1 MVILDHSLAQQIV
14 DRTMSI
20 IGHNVN
26 VMNSAG
32 IIIGSGDPKR
42 VGQVHDGAVLAL
54 NHGDSL
60 ELNEQQCLT
69 LQGVKPGINML
80 LKLHGDVVGIVGV
93 TGEPEKIRDF
103 AKLVKM
109 TAELTIEQA
118 ALVEKFQWDRRH
130 REEFILAWINGKLTD
145 EELKDW
151 AMRLSI
157 DVTQPRVAT
166 VIEVSTPSA
175 SKSMKSVRN
184 IVELLEYPERNNLVA
199 IVSVNEIVVLKPCH
213 SAKQWDSQIE
223 SERIDKLMSRLSD
236 HDSHTFHIALGQLF
250 NEPKDVALSYQSAK
264 QVLAIGK
271 QFYPEKRKYL
281 FDELRL
287 PVLLA
292 PLAPL
297 ADIWQGEQII
307 DGVKRLKEKDKSGQL
322 LKTLDALFECNG
334 NVTECSKMLFIHRN
348 TLRYRLE
355 KITEI
360 TGLPTTNFVGLA
372 ELYIATRLS
381 KMS

>member
-1 MVILDHSLAQQIV
+1 MVILDHVLAQEIV

-32 IIIGSGDPKR
+32 IIIGSGEANR
-42 VGQVHDGAVLAL
+42 IGQVHDGAVLAIS
-54 NHGDSL
+54 HGESL
-60 ELNEQQCLT
+60 ELTEQQCST

-80 LKLHGDVVGIVGV
+80 LKLHGEVVGTVGV
-93 TGEPEKIRDF
+93 TGEPDTIRDF
-103 AKLVKM
+103 ASLVKM

-130 REEFILAWINGKLTD
+130 REEFILSWIKGSLTD

-157 DVTQPRVAT
+157 DITQPRVAT
-166 VIEVSTPSA
+166 VIEVSTSSA

-199 IVSVNEIVVLKPCH
+199 IVSVNEIVVLKPCK
-213 SAKQWDSQIE
+213 SIQQWNSQVE
-223 SERIDKLMSRLSD
+223 SERIDKLISRLSD
-236 HDSHTFHIALGQLF
+236 HDSHTFHIALGQVF
-250 NEPKDVALSYQSAK
+250 SEPKDVALSYQSAK
-264 QVLAIGK
+264 QVLAVGK
-271 QFYPEKRKYL
+271 QFYPEQRKYL
-281 FDELRL
+281 FDDLRL
-287 PVLLA
+287 PVL
-292 PLAPL
+292 LAPL

-307 DGVKRLKEKDKSGQL
+307 DSVNLLKGKDKSGQL
-322 LKTLDALFECNG
+322 LKTLDALFECDG
-334 NVTECSKMLFIHRN
+334 NVKECANTMFIHRN
-348 TLRYRLE
+348 TLRYRLD

-360 TGLPTTNFVGLA
+360 TGLSTTDFVGLA

-381 KMS
+381 KMT

>member
-236 HDSHTFHIALGQLF
+236 HDSHTFYIALGQLF

-287 PVLLA
+287 PVL
-292 PLAPL
+292 LAPL

-381 KMS
+381 KMA

>member
-1 MVILDHSLAQQIV
+1 MVILDHVLAQEIV

-32 IIIGSGDPKR
+32 IIIGSGEANR
-42 VGQVHDGAVLAL
+42 IGQVHDGAVLAIS
-54 NHGDSL
+54 HGESL
-60 ELNEQQCLT
+60 ELTEQQCST

-80 LKLHGDVVGIVGV
+80 LKLHGEVVGTVGV
-93 TGEPEKIRDF
+93 TGEPDTIRDF
-103 AKLVKM
+103 ASLVKM

-130 REEFILAWINGKLTD
+130 REEFILSWIKGSLTD

-157 DVTQPRVAT
+157 DITQPRVAT
-166 VIEVSTPSA
+166 VIEVSTSSA

-199 IVSVNEIVVLKPCH
+199 IVSVNEIVVLKPCK
-213 SAKQWDSQIE
+213 SIQQWNSQVE
-223 SERIDKLMSRLSD
+223 SERIDKLISRLSD
-236 HDSHTFHIALGQLF
+236 HDSHTFHIALGQVF
-250 NEPKDVALSYQSAK
+250 SEPKDVALSYQSAK
-264 QVLAIGK
+264 QVLAVGK
-271 QFYPEKRKYL
+271 QFYPEQRKYL
-281 FDELRL
+281 FDDLRL
-287 PVLLA
+287 PVL
-292 PLAPL
+292 LAPL

-307 DGVKRLKEKDKSGQL
+307 DSVNLLKGKDKSGQL
-322 LKTLDALFECNG
+322 LKTLDVLFECDG
-334 NVTECSKMLFIHRN
+334 NVKECANAMFIHRN
-348 TLRYRLE
+348 TLRYRLD

-360 TGLPTTNFVGLA
+360 TGLSTTDFVGLA

-381 KMS
+381 KMI

>member
-1 MVILDHSLAQQIV
+1 MVILDHVLAQQIV

-42 VGQVHDGAVLAL
+42 LGQVHDGAVLAL
-54 NHGDSL
+54 SHGDSL

-69 LQGVKPGINML
+69 LQGVKPGINMV
-80 LKLHGDVVGIVGV
+80 LKLHGEVVGTVGV
-93 TGEPEKIRDF
+93 TGEPDKIRDF

-130 REEFILAWINGKLTD
+130 REEFILSWIKGGLTD
-145 EELKDW
+145 AELKDW

-157 DVTQPRVAT
+157 DITQPRVAT

-199 IVSVNEIVVLKPCH
+199 IVSVNEIVVLKPCYC
-213 SAKQWDSQIE
+213 AKQWNSQIE
-223 SERIDKLMSRLSD
+223 SERIDKLMSRLSE
-236 HDSHTFHIALGQLF
+236 HDFHTFHIALGQLF
-250 NEPKDVALSYQSAK
+250 VESKDVPLSYQSAK
-264 QVLAIGK
+264 QVMAVGK
-271 QFYPEKRKYL
+271 QFAPEKRKYL

-292 PLAPL
+292 PLA
-297 ADIWQGEQII
+297 DIWQGEQII
-307 DGVKRLKEKDKSGQL
+307 DRVKLLREKDKSGQL

-334 NVTECSKMLFIHRN
+334 NVKECSNSLFIHRN

-360 TGLPTTNFVGLA
+360 TGLSTTDFVGLA

-381 KMS
+381 KMA

>member
-1 MVILDHSLAQQIV
+1 MVILDHVLAQEIV

-32 IIIGSGDPKR
+32 IIIGSGEANR
-42 VGQVHDGAVLAL
+42 IGQVHDGAVLAIS
-54 NHGDSL
+54 HGESL
-60 ELNEQQCLT
+60 ELTEQQCST

-80 LKLHGDVVGIVGV
+80 LKLHGEVVGTVGV
-93 TGEPEKIRDF
+93 TGEPDTIRDF
-103 AKLVKM
+103 ASLVKM

-130 REEFILAWINGKLTD
+130 REEFILSWIKGSLTD

-157 DVTQPRVAT
+157 DITQPRVAT
-166 VIEVSTPSA
+166 VIEVSTSSA

-199 IVSVNEIVVLKPCH
+199 IVSVNEIVVLKPCK
-213 SAKQWDSQIE
+213 SIQQWNSQVE
-223 SERIDKLMSRLSD
+223 SERIDKLISRLSD
-236 HDSHTFHIALGQLF
+236 HDSHTFHIALGQVF
-250 NEPKDVALSYQSAK
+250 SEPKDVALSYQSAK
-264 QVLAIGK
+264 QVLAVGK
-271 QFYPEKRKYL
+271 QFYPEQRKYL
-281 FDELRL
+281 FDDLRL
-287 PVLLA
+287 PVL
-292 PLAPL
+292 LAPL

-307 DGVKRLKEKDKSGQL
+307 DSVNLLNGKDKSGQL
-322 LKTLDALFECNG
+322 LKTLDVLFECDG
-334 NVTECSKMLFIHRN
+334 NVKECANAMFIHRN
-348 TLRYRLE
+348 TLRYRLD

-360 TGLPTTNFVGLA
+360 TGLSTTDFVGLA

-381 KMS
+381 KII

>member
-1 MVILDHSLAQQIV
+1 MVILDHVLAQQIV

-42 VGQVHDGAVLAL
+42 IGQVHDGAVLAL
-54 NHGDSL
+54 SHGDSL
-60 ELNEQQCLT
+60 EVNEQQCLT

-80 LKLHGDVVGIVGV
+80 LKLHGEVVGTVGV
-93 TGEPEKIRDF
+93 TGEPDKIRDF

-130 REEFILAWINGKLTD
+130 REEFILSWIKGDLT
-145 EELKDW
+145 EEEIKDW

-157 DVTQPRVAT
+157 DITQPRVAT
-166 VIEVSTPSA
+166 VIEISTPSA

-213 SAKQWDSQIE
+213 CTKQWDSKIE

-236 HDSHTFHIALGQLF
+236 YDFHTFHIALGQLF
-250 NEPKDVALSYQSAK
+250 AEPKDVPLSYQSAK
-264 QVLAIGK
+264 QVMAVGK
-271 QFYPEKRKYL
+271 KFAPEKRKYL

-292 PLAPL
+292 PLA
-297 ADIWQGEQII
+297 DIWQGEQII
-307 DGVKRLKEKDKSGQL
+307 DRVKLLREKDKSGQL

-334 NVTECSKMLFIHRN
+334 NVKDCSNALFIHRN

-360 TGLPTTNFVGLA
+360 TGLSTTNFVGLA

-381 KMS
+381 KMA

>member
-130 REEFILAWINGKLTD
+130 REE
-145 EELKDW
+145 
-151 AMRLSI
+151 
-157 DVTQPRVAT
+157 
-166 VIEVSTPSA
+166 
-175 SKSMKSVRN
+175 
-184 IVELLEYPERNNLVA
+184 
-199 IVSVNEIVVLKPCH
+199 
-213 SAKQWDSQIE
+213 
-223 SERIDKLMSRLSD
+223 
-236 HDSHTFHIALGQLF
+236 
-250 NEPKDVALSYQSAK
+250 
-264 QVLAIGK
+264 
-271 QFYPEKRKYL
+271 
-281 FDELRL
+281 
-287 PVLLA
+287 
-292 PLAPL
+292 
-297 ADIWQGEQII
+297 
-307 DGVKRLKEKDKSGQL
+307 
-322 LKTLDALFECNG
+322 
-334 NVTECSKMLFIHRN
+334 
-348 TLRYRLE
+348 
-355 KITEI
+355 
-360 TGLPTTNFVGLA
+360 
-372 ELYIATRLS
+372 
-381 KMS
+381 

>member
-1 MVILDHSLAQQIV
+1 MVILDHVLAQEIV

-32 IIIGSGDPKR
+32 IIIGSGEANR
-42 VGQVHDGAVLAL
+42 IGQVHDGAVLAIS
-54 NHGDSL
+54 HGESL
-60 ELNEQQCLT
+60 ELTEQQCST

-80 LKLHGDVVGIVGV
+80 LKLHGEVVGTVGV
-93 TGEPEKIRDF
+93 TGEPDTIRDF
-103 AKLVKM
+103 ASLVKM

-130 REEFILAWINGKLTD
+130 REEFILSWIKGSLTD

-157 DVTQPRVAT
+157 DITQPRVAT
-166 VIEVSTPSA
+166 VIEVSTSSA

-199 IVSVNEIVVLKPCH
+199 IVSVNEIVVLKPYK
-213 SAKQWDSQIE
+213 SIQQWNSQVE
-223 SERIDKLMSRLSD
+223 SERIDKLISRLSD
-236 HDSHTFHIALGQLF
+236 HDSHTFHIALGQVF
-250 NEPKDVALSYQSAK
+250 SEPKDVALSYQSAK
-264 QVLAIGK
+264 QVLAVGK
-271 QFYPEKRKYL
+271 QFYPEQRKYL
-281 FDELRL
+281 FDDLRL
-287 PVLLA
+287 PVL
-292 PLAPL
+292 LAPL

-307 DGVKRLKEKDKSGQL
+307 DSVNLLKGKDKSGQL
-322 LKTLDALFECNG
+322 LKTLDVLFECDG
-334 NVTECSKMLFIHRN
+334 NVKECANAMFIHRN
-348 TLRYRLE
+348 TLRYRLD

-360 TGLPTTNFVGLA
+360 TGLSTTDFVGLA

-381 KMS
+381 KMI

>member
-1 MVILDHSLAQQIV
+1 MVILDHVLAQEIV

-26 VMNSAG
+26 VMNSSG
-32 IIIGSGDPKR
+32 IIIGSGDAKR
-42 VGQVHDGAVLAL
+42 IGQVHDGAVLAIS
-54 NHGDSL
+54 HGESL
-60 ELNEQQCLT
+60 ELTQQQCST

-80 LKLHGDVVGIVGV
+80 LKLHGEVVGTVGV
-93 TGEPEKIRDF
+93 TGEPDTIRDF
-103 AKLVKM
+103 ASLVKM

-130 REEFILAWINGKLTD
+130 REEFILSWIKGSLTD

-157 DVTQPRVAT
+157 DITQPRVAT
-166 VIEVSTPSA
+166 VIEVSTSSA

-199 IVSVNEIVVLKPCH
+199 IVSVNEIVVLKPYQ
-213 SAKQWDSQIE
+213 SIKQWNSQIE

-236 HDSHTFHIALGQLF
+236 HDSHTFHIALGQVF
-250 NEPKDVALSYQSAK
+250 SEPKDVALSYQSAK
-264 QVLAIGK
+264 QVLAVGK
-271 QFYPEKRKYL
+271 QFYPERRKYL
-281 FDELRL
+281 FNDLRL
-287 PVLLA
+287 PVL
-292 PLAPL
+292 LAPL

-307 DGVKRLKEKDKSGQL
+307 DSVNLLKGKDKSGQL
-322 LKTLDALFECNG
+322 LKTLDVLFECDG
-334 NVTECSKMLFIHRN
+334 NVKECANAMFIHRN
-348 TLRYRLE
+348 TLRYRLD

-360 TGLPTTNFVGLA
+360 TGLSTTDFVGLA

-381 KMS
+381 KMT